1 MSPLALPLRFL
12 QTQSDAQLAKL
23 AGEGHERA
31 FEALVRRYRKPLL
44 AYCRRMTSSEAS
56 AEDAL
61 QQGLLQA
68 WTAIRTGS
76 EVRDPRAW
84 LYRIVHNVAI
94 SSQRRPRPI
103 PVEIEDTV
111 CANGADHEAER
122 RMAVREAL
130 EGLAALPEMQRDV
143 LVSTAVDGLSH
154 EEVAHALGLSSGA
167 VRGLV
172 YRARA
177 TLRAAAAAV
186 LPGPLIGWSLR
197 SAERGG
203 SPGLTEALA
212 GGGSAGL
219 GALLVKG
226 GAIAVTAGA
235 LATAGIAA
243 DEDHHRAHPA
253 GAGAGIAAQRQS
265 GSRTGA
271 PTLAHDR
278 LVADSTGRMPG
289 ASNGGSGNSDDRG
302 GAAEPGDDSGGHG
315 GRGSG
320 RDHASEH
327 GGGTRGGRGSSS
339 GRDDGGAQSGRGGS
353 RTSGGSGASS
363 GSGRSGEDSSGPG
376 GSSGV
381 RRLQRRPGRLPGLEW
396 FQRIERFPRIQ
407 RLRQLERIRGRPR
420 TERQRLQPRRF
431 RDRLEWPRI
440 RWERLVA
447 RRDGQRL
454 RRKFGLR
461 RRRAHH
467 FHHAHGSGQQRQLTR
482 RPAGQHDDDGFDVGQ
497 WRPRRRR
504 LQRRGR
510 VERRRLRTRSQLARP
525 LATAD
530 RERQTACITS
540 HSSAPAATVGRSP
553 RGT

>member
-1 MSPLALPLRFL
+1 MSPLALSLRFL
-12 QTQSDAQLAKL
+12 QTLSDAQLAKL

-68 WTAIRTGS
+68 WTAIHTGA

-94 SSQRRPRPI
+94 SSRRRLGPI

-122 RMAVREAL
+122 RMAAREAL

-154 EEVAHALGLSSGA
+154 EEVADALGLSSGA

-177 TLRAAAAAV
+177 ALRAAGAAV

-197 SAERGG
+197 GAERGG
-203 SPGLTEALA
+203 SPGLAEALA

-235 LATAGIAA
+235 IATAGIAA
-243 DEDHHRAHPA
+243 DEDHHRAHRA
-253 GAGAGIAAQRQS
+253 GDEAGTAAHRQS
-265 GSRTGA
+265 GSRPGA
-271 PTLAHDR
+271 PTLAHDK
-278 LVADSTGRMPG
+278 LVADSTGRAPG
-289 ASNGGSGNSDDRG
+289 TTHRGSGGSDERG
-302 GAAEPGDDSGGHG
+302 SAAKPGDDSGGHG

-320 RDHASEH
+320 RGHASDDGGRT
-327 GGGTRGGRGSSS
+327 GGGPGPSS
-339 GRDDGGAQSGRGGS
+339 GRDDGGSQSGPGGS
-353 RTSGGSGASS
+353 GASGESGASS
-363 GSGRSGEDSSGPG
+363 GSGRSGGDSGDRGGSSGSGSSSGSGTGSSGRGSAGIGSSPGGPGGGSGGSSGPG
-376 GSSGV
+376 GGELATTTTPTAGPLSSASSSGG
-381 RRLQRRPGRLPGLEW
+381 P
-396 FQRIERFPRIQ
+396 
-407 RLRQLERIRGRPR
+407 
-420 TERQRLQPRRF
+420 
-431 RDRLEWPRI
+431 
-440 RWERLVA
+440 
-447 RRDGQRL
+447 
-454 RRKFGLR
+454 
-461 RRRAHH
+461 
-467 FHHAHGSGQQRQLTR
+467 
-482 RPAGQHDDDGFDVGQ
+482 
-497 WRPRRRR
+497 
-504 LQRRGR
+504 
-510 VERRRLRTRSQLARP
+510 
-525 LATAD
+525 
-530 RERQTACITS
+530 
-540 HSSAPAATVGRSP
+540 PAATTTAASTSGGGGPDGGGSNDGGGSSGGGSGRGGD
-553 RGT
+553 RGPNRH